1 MTDHR
6 TKHFYAPRPTAW
18 YTKQDANSEEFL
30 QSLDGETRTDDV
42 PHAFDIQNNI
52 PIYRASD
59 IREVFA
65 VQDGR
70 KSVLA
75 EMAGVLLNGAGTFVI
90 QNAYRDTS
98 VIDAASDIFNR
109 IIAREKNS
117 GGGGDHFAKAGANDR
132 VWNSMQKLCEED
144 PALFVRY
151 YGNDMIALG
160 CEAWLGPNYKMASQ
174 VNLVHPGGDA
184 QEAHRD
190 YHLGFLTS
198 ERAAQYPPH
207 LHHMSAALTLQGAVA
222 HCDMSIESGP
232 TKLLPFSQ
240 RYGAGYVA
248 YTRPDF
254 RAEFEK
260 RFVQL
265 PLNKGDL
272 LFFSPALYHAAGAN
286 RTTDTERMANL
297 LQVSSAFGQPM
308 ETIDRTEMC
317 KRIYPVLQKARKNKH
332 LSAEEIEY
340 AVTSA
345 ADGYSFPTSL
355 DSDPPVGG
363 LAPQSQKALTLQ
375 ALEAGWTV
383 ARYNKALQAQENRR
397 KS

>member
-1 MTDHR
+1 MTDR
-6 TKHFYAPRPTAW
+6 TTQSDTPRPTAW
-18 YTKQDANSEEFL
+18 YTRQDASLEEFL
-30 QSLDGETRTDDV
+30 QSLAGETRMDDV

-59 IREVFA
+59 LREVFA
-65 VQDGR
+65 EQDGR
-70 KSVLA
+70 QSVLA

-90 QNAYRDTS
+90 QNAYPDTS
-98 VIDAASDIFNR
+98 IIDAASDIYNR

-132 VWNSMQKLCEED
+132 VWNSMQKLCEAD
-144 PALFVRY
+144 PAVFIRY
-151 YGNDMIALG
+151 YGNDMVALG

-174 VNLVHPGGDA
+174 VNLVHPGGEA

-190 YHLGFLTS
+190 YHLGFLAP

-254 RAEFEK
+254 RTEFEK

-265 PLNKGDL
+265 ALKKGDL
-272 LFFSPALYHAAGAN
+272 LFFSPALYHAAGPN

-308 ETIDRTEMC
+308 ETIDRTAMC
-317 KRIYPVLQKARKNKH
+317 KRIYPVLQNARENAD
-332 LSAEEIEY
+332 LSAEEIEN
-340 AVTSA
+340 AVTCA

-355 DSDPPVGG
+355 DNDPPTGG
-363 LAPQSQKALTLQ
+363 LAPQTQKALTLQ
-375 ALEAGWTV
+375 ALEEGWT
-383 ARYNKALQAQENRR
+383 ATRYSEALEAQENRR
-397 KS
+397 MA